1 MSELP
6 TGTVTFLFTD
16 IEGSTRLLGTLGER
30 YGEVLAAYCD
40 ITRASFE
47 GAGGHEV
54 DTQGDAFFVVFRRA
68 RDAIGAAVAAQR
80 ALASH
85 KWPEGSAPTVRMGM
99 HTGEPKLAAT
109 GYVGLDI
116 HRAAR
121 ICSAGHGGQ
130 VLLSQTTR
138 DLVEGQLPTDVA
150 IRDLGRH
157 RLKDLAPPQR
167 LYQLVVSGLESEFPP
182 LETLDA
188 KPTNLPV
195 QTTTL
200 LGRERVTKDVAALL
214 LRDDVRVLTLTG
226 AGGTGKTRI
235 GLHVAAELVD
245 EFPDGVFFIGLAP
258 LLDPALLL
266 PTIART
272 FGLSESGAQPL
283 ERALAEHLR
292 DKRLLLL
299 LDNFEQLL
307 AGAPVVGELLS
318 TSAKLKLIVTSR
330 ASLRISA
337 EQEYPV
343 PPLLLPDREQLP
355 EPRLLSEYE
364 AVMLFVERAQSV
376 RPDFELTTGNSQ
388 AVAEI
393 CHRLDGLP
401 LPIELAAARIRILP
415 PQAILERLEQR
426 LDLLTGG
433 ARDLPL
439 RQQTLRGTID
449 WSYGLLRAGEQK
461 LFARLAAF
469 LGGRSL
475 DAVEAVC
482 STDAD
487 GRADLLDAVAT
498 LVDNNLLKRA
508 DETEAEPRFLMLET
522 LHEYATERLEESGES
537 AAVRRRHAEYFLA
550 LAEEAETEL
559 WGPRQVEW
567 LDRLDREHDN
577 FRAAL
582 TWASHEGDP
591 ELELRLAGALRGF
604 WRIRGHL
611 SEGRRW
617 LEGALSKRAGRSA
630 PARAKALYATSVLA
644 LRQGDHA
651 TAAGLAREALGV
663 YEGLGDRAGAARVLH
678 VLGSVAVG
686 ERDFGEA
693 RSVFERSGALSR
705 EAGNKSLLATS
716 VVDLGDVALNEGDYD
731 RAAQLFDESLEL
743 FRELGDRDGTAV
755 ALYNLGS
762 TALYQERFD
771 AAATLFEESLT
782 LFRELGYREGI
793 AYCLEG
799 LAAAAASR
807 GNPTAA
813 GRLLGAADA
822 LSEDLGTAL
831 EPAERDRHERT
842 AAAVRQQLGDEDF
855 AAALKDGRAAGERAA
870 DYALDVKA

>member
-1 MSELP
+1 MSKLP

-16 IEGSTRLLGTLGER
+16 IEGSTRLLGKLGER
-30 YGEVLAAYCD
+30 YAEVLADYCD

-68 RDAIGAAVAAQR
+68 RDAVDAAVAAQR

-85 KWPEGSAPTVRMGM
+85 DWPEGLRPAVRMGL
-99 HTGEPKLAAT
+99 HTGEPQLAAT

-138 DLVEGQLPTDVA
+138 DLLEAHLPPDLA
-150 IRDLGRH
+150 IRDLGQH

-167 LYQLVVSGLESEFPP
+167 LFQLLISGLEGDFPP
-182 LETLDA
+182 LATLDA

-195 QTTTL
+195 QATPL

-214 LRDDVRVLTLTG
+214 LRDDVRVVTLTG

-235 GLHVAAELVD
+235 GLQVAAEVVD
-245 EFPDGVFFIGLAP
+245 EFPDGVFFVGLAP

-266 PTIART
+266 PTVAHS
-272 FGLSESGAQPL
+272 FGLGESSAQPL

-292 DKRLLLL
+292 DKRVLLL

-307 AGAPVVGELLS
+307 AAAPVVSGLLS
-318 TSAKLKLIVTSR
+318 MSPELKVIVTSR

-337 EQEYPV
+337 EHEYPV
-343 PPLLLPDREQLP
+343 PPLLLPDRERPP
-355 EPRLLSEYE
+355 EPRLLSQYE
-364 AVMLFVERAQSV
+364 ALMLFVERAQSV
-376 RPDFELTTGNSQ
+376 RPDFELTQENSL
-388 AVAEI
+388 AVSEI

-401 LPIELAAARIRILP
+401 LPIELAAARVKILP

-449 WSYGLLRAGEQK
+449 WSYELLRPGEQK

-469 LGGRSL
+469 VGGRSL
-475 DAVEAVC
+475 DAVDAVC
-482 STDAD
+482 TEAD
-487 GRADLLDAVAT
+487 DGAGLLDAVAA

-508 DETEAEPRFLMLET
+508 DDSEESRFLMLET
-522 LHEYATERLEESGES
+522 LHEYATERLEESGEAES
-537 AAVRRRHAEYFLA
+537 VRRRHAEYFLA
-550 LAEEAETEL
+550 LAEQAETEL
-559 WGPRQVEW
+559 GGLGQVEW

-582 TWASHEGDP
+582 TWAARHGEA
-591 ELELRLAGALRGF
+591 ELELRLTGALRGF

-617 LEGALSKRAGRSA
+617 LEGALSRPAGQSA
-630 PARAKALYATSVLA
+630 PARAKALYAASVLA
-644 LRQGDHA
+644 LRQGEHA
-651 TAAGLAREALGV
+651 TAAALAREGLGM
-663 YEGLGDRAGAARVLH
+663 YEGLGDKAGAARVLH

-693 RSVFERSGALSR
+693 RRVFERSEALAR
-705 EAGNKSLLATS
+705 EAGNTSLLATT
-716 VVDLGDVALNEGDYD
+716 VVDLGDVALNEGDYE
-731 RAAQLFDESLEL
+731 RAAQLFEESLEL
-743 FRELGDRDGTAV
+743 FRELGDKDGAAV

-771 AAATLFEESLT
+771 TAARLFEESLT

-799 LAAAAASR
+799 LAAAAAAR
-807 GNPTAA
+807 GNATAA
-813 GRLLGAADA
+813 ARLLGAADA
-822 LSEDLGTAL
+822 LGDELGTAL

-842 AAAVRQQLGDEDF
+842 AAAVRKQLGEEEF
-855 AAALKDGRAAGERAA
+855 ASAWKEGCAVGDRAAEI
-870 DYALDVKA
+870 ALEVEA

>member
-1 MSELP
+1 MSKLP

-16 IEGSTRLLGTLGER
+16 IEGSTRLLGKLGER
-30 YGEVLAAYCD
+30 YAEVLADYCD

-47 GAGGHEV
+47 GVGGHEV

-68 RDAIGAAVAAQR
+68 RDAVDAAVAAQR

-85 KWPEGSAPTVRMGM
+85 EWPDGLGPAVRMGL
-99 HTGEPKLAAT
+99 HTGEPQLAAT

-138 DLVEGQLPTDVA
+138 DLLEAQLPPDLE
-150 IRDLGRH
+150 IRDLGQH

-167 LYQLVVSGLESEFPP
+167 LYQLLISGLEREFPP

-195 QTTTL
+195 QATPL

-214 LRDDVRVLTLTG
+214 LRDGVRVVTLTG

-235 GLHVAAELVD
+235 GLQVAAEVVD
-245 EFPDGVFFIGLAP
+245 EFPGGVFFVSLAP
-258 LLDPALLL
+258 LLEPALLL
-266 PTIART
+266 PTIAHAL
-272 FGLSESGAQPL
+272 GLGERGAQPL

-307 AGAPVVGELLS
+307 AAAPVVSALLS
-318 TSAKLKLIVTSR
+318 MSPTLKVMATSR

-337 EQEYPV
+337 EHEYPV
-343 PPLLLPDREQLP
+343 PPLLLPDRERPP
-355 EPRLLSEYE
+355 EPRLLSQYE

-376 RPDFELTTGNSQ
+376 RPDFELTGENILT
-388 AVAEI
+388 VAEI

-401 LPIELAAARIRILP
+401 LPIELAAARIKILP

-449 WSYGLLRAGEQK
+449 WSYELLRPDEQK

-469 LGGRSL
+469 VGGRSL
-475 DAVEAVC
+475 DAVAAVC

-487 GRADLLDAVAT
+487 SGAGLLDAVAT

-508 DETEAEPRFLMLET
+508 DDTEESRFLMLET
-522 LHEYATERLEESGES
+522 LHEYATERLEESGE
-537 AAVRRRHAEYFLA
+537 AEDVRRRHAEYFLA
-550 LAEEAETEL
+550 LAEQAETEL
-559 WGPRQVEW
+559 GGLRQVEW
-567 LDRLDREHDN
+567 LDRLDREHGN

-582 TWASHEGDP
+582 TWAAREGEA

-611 SEGRRW
+611 SEGRKW
-617 LEGALSKRAGRSA
+617 LEGALSRPAGQSA
-630 PARAKALYATSVLA
+630 PARAKALYAASVLA

-651 TAAGLAREALGV
+651 TAAGLAREGLEM
-663 YEGLGDRAGAARVLH
+663 YEEIEDSAGAARVLH

-693 RSVFERSGALSR
+693 RRVFERSEALAR
-705 EAGNKSLLATS
+705 EAGNKSLLATT
-716 VVDLGDVALNEGDYD
+716 VVDLGDVALNEGDYA
-731 RAAQLFDESLEL
+731 RAAQLFEESLEL
-743 FRELGDRDGTAV
+743 FRELEDKDGTAV
-755 ALYNLGS
+755 ARYNLGS
-762 TALYQERFD
+762 TAFYQERFD
-771 AAATLFEESLT
+771 DAARLFEDSLA
-782 LFRELGYREGI
+782 LFRALGYREGI

-799 LAAAAASR
+799 LAAAAAAR
-807 GNPTAA
+807 GNATAA
-813 GRLLGAADA
+813 ARLLGAADA
-822 LSEDLGTAL
+822 LSEELGTAL

-842 AAAVRQQLGDEDF
+842 AAAVRNQLGEEEF
-855 AAALKDGRAAGERAA
+855 AAAWKDGRTDGERAA
-870 DYALDVKA
+870 EYALEVEA

>member
-1 MSELP
+1 MPELP

-16 IEGSTRLLGTLGER
+16 IEGSTRLLSRLGER
-30 YGEVLAAYCD
+30 YGQVLADYSK
-40 ITRASFE
+40 ITRACFE

-54 DTQGDAFFVVFRRA
+54 DTQGDAFFIVFRRA
-68 RDAIGAAVAAQR
+68 RDAIEAASEVQH
-80 ALASH
+80 ALAGH
-85 KWPEGSAPTVRMGM
+85 EWPEGVGPAVRMGL
-99 HTGEPKLAAT
+99 HTGEPRLAAT
-109 GYVGLDI
+109 GYVGLDV

-130 VLLSQTTR
+130 VLLSQTTC
-138 DLVEGQLPTDVA
+138 DLLEGQLPADVVL
-150 IRDLGRH
+150 RDLGEH

-167 LYQLVVSGLESEFPP
+167 LFQLVIPGLESEFPP

-195 QTTTL
+195 LATPL
-200 LGRERVTKDVAALL
+200 LGRERVTKEVAALL
-214 LRDDVRVLTLTG
+214 LRDDVRVVTLTG

-235 GLHVAAELVD
+235 GLQVAAEVVD
-245 EFPDGVFFIGLAP
+245 EFPGGVFFVGLAP

-266 PTIART
+266 PTIAQA
-272 FGLSESGAQPL
+272 FGVSESGAQPL
-283 ERALAEHLR
+283 ERTLADHLH
-292 DKRLLLL
+292 DKRVLLV

-307 AGAPVVGELLS
+307 VGAPLV
-318 TSAKLKLIVTSR
+318 SAFLTMSPKLKVIVTSR

-337 EQEYPV
+337 EREYPV
-343 PPLLLPDREQLP
+343 PPLLLPDRERLP
-355 EPRLLSEYE
+355 EPRLLSQYE
-364 AVMLFVERAQSV
+364 AVALFVERAQAV
-376 RPDFELTTGNSQ
+376 RPDFELTRENSA

-393 CHRLDGLP
+393 CFRLDGLP
-401 LPIELAAARIRILP
+401 LPIELAAARIRILS

-449 WSYGLLRAGEQK
+449 WSYELLRPGEQK
-461 LFARLAAF
+461 VFARLAAF
-469 LGGRSL
+469 VGGRSL

-482 STDAD
+482 STDRD
-487 GRADLLDAVAT
+487 GGGDLLDSVAT
-498 LVDNNLLKRA
+498 LVDNSLLQRTG
-508 DETEAEPRFLMLET
+508 DIEGEPRFLMLET
-522 LHEYATERLEESGES
+522 LHEYATERLAESDE
-537 AAVRRRHAEYFLA
+537 AETVRRRHAEYFLA
-550 LAEEAETEL
+550 LAEQAETEL
-559 WGPRQVEW
+559 WGPSQVQW

-582 TWASHEGDP
+582 TWASREGEV
-591 ELELRLAGALRGF
+591 ELEMRLAGALRGF

-617 LEGALSKRAGRSA
+617 LEGALAKQGGQSA
-630 PARAKALYATSVLA
+630 SARAKALYAASVLA
-644 LRQGDHA
+644 LRQGDHSTA
-651 TAAGLAREALGV
+651 TGLASSGLAV
-663 YEGLGDRAGAARVLH
+663 YQSLGDKAGAARVLH

-693 RSVFERSGALSR
+693 RRVFERSGRLAR
-705 EAGNKSLLATS
+705 EAGNKSLLATT
-716 VVDLGDVALNEGDYD
+716 VVDLGDVALNEGDYE

-743 FRELGDRDGTAV
+743 FRELEDRDGTAV

-762 TALYQERFD
+762 TALHREHFD
-771 AAATLFEESLT
+771 DAATLFEQSLR

-799 LAAAAASR
+799 LAASAASR
-807 GNPTAA
+807 ENATGAA
-813 GRLLGAADA
+813 RLLGAADA

-842 AAAVRQQLGDEDF
+842 AAAVRKRLGEEAF
-855 AAALKDGRAAGERAA
+855 AAAWEDGRALGERAVEF
-870 DYALDVKA
+870 ALEVEA

>member
-1 MSELP
+1 MSKLP

-16 IEGSTRLLGTLGER
+16 IEGSTRLLGKLGER
-30 YGEVLAAYCD
+30 YGEVLADYCE
-40 ITRASFE
+40 ITRAALE
-47 GAGGHEV
+47 RAGGHEV

-68 RDAIGAAVAAQR
+68 RDAVDAAVEAQR
-80 ALASH
+80 VLSSH
-85 KWPEGSAPTVRMGM
+85 EWPEGLRPAVRMGL
-99 HTGEPKLAAT
+99 HTGEPQLAAT
-109 GYVGLDI
+109 GYIGLDI

-130 VLLSQTTR
+130 VLLSQTTC
-138 DLVEGQLPTDVA
+138 DLLEGQLPPEIA
-150 IRDLGRH
+150 IRDLGEH

-167 LYQLVVSGLESEFPP
+167 LHQLVISGLESEFPP

-195 QTTTL
+195 QATTL

-214 LRDDVRVLTLTG
+214 LREDVRVVTLTG

-235 GLHVAAELVD
+235 GLQVAAEVVD
-245 EFPDGVFFIGLAP
+245 EFTGGVFFVGLAP

-266 PTIART
+266 PTIAHA
-272 FGLSESGAQPL
+272 FGLGESGAQPL

-307 AGAPVVGELLS
+307 AAAPVVSELLS
-318 TSAKLKLIVTSR
+318 MSPKLKVMVTSR

-337 EQEYPV
+337 EHEYPV
-343 PPLLLPDREQLP
+343 PPLLLPDRERPP
-355 EPRLLSEYE
+355 EPRLLSQYE

-376 RPDFELTTGNSQ
+376 RPDFELTGENILT
-388 AVAEI
+388 VAEI

-401 LPIELAAARIRILP
+401 LPIELAAARIKILP

-449 WSYGLLRAGEQK
+449 WSYELLRPDEQK

-469 LGGRSL
+469 VGGRSL
-475 DAVEAVC
+475 DAVAAVC

-487 GRADLLDAVAT
+487 GGAGLLDAVAT

-508 DETEAEPRFLMLET
+508 DDTEESRFLMLET
-522 LHEYATERLEESGES
+522 LHEYATERLEESGE
-537 AAVRRRHAEYFLA
+537 AEDVRRRHAEYFLA
-550 LAEEAETEL
+550 LAEQAETEL
-559 WGPRQVEW
+559 GGLRQVEW
-567 LDRLDREHDN
+567 LDRLDREHGN

-582 TWASHEGDP
+582 TWAAREGEA

-611 SEGRRW
+611 SEGRKW
-617 LEGALSKRAGRSA
+617 LEGALSRPAGQSA
-630 PARAKALYATSVLA
+630 PARAKALYAASVLA

-651 TAAGLAREALGV
+651 TAAGLAREGLQM
-663 YEGLGDRAGAARVLH
+663 YEEIEDSAGAARVLH

-693 RSVFERSGALSR
+693 RRVFERSEALAR
-705 EAGNKSLLATS
+705 EAGNKSLLATT
-716 VVDLGDVALNEGDYD
+716 VVDLGDVALNEGDYA
-731 RAAQLFDESLEL
+731 RAAQLFEESLEL
-743 FRELGDRDGTAV
+743 FRELEDKDGTAV
-755 ALYNLGS
+755 ARYNLGS

-771 AAATLFEESLT
+771 DAARLFEDSLA
-782 LFRELGYREGI
+782 LFRALGYREGI

-799 LAAAAASR
+799 LAAAAAAR
-807 GNPTAA
+807 GNATAA
-813 GRLLGAADA
+813 ARLLGAADA
-822 LSEDLGTAL
+822 LSEELGTAL

-842 AAAVRQQLGDEDF
+842 AAAVRNQLGEEEF
-855 AAALKDGRAAGERAA
+855 AAAWKDGRTDGERAA
-870 DYALDVKA
+870 EYALEVEA